1 MNVTLVGF
9 LMIAIIVAIL
19 LWGKVSIAP
28 VFVIVP
34 IIGAA
39 LLGYDLNKINTF
51 MGDGLKSVL
60 NTAALFAFAV
70 MYFSLLSDVGVF
82 DVIVKKVMKYMG
94 NKVEMVLLMAA
105 FVATIS
111 HLDGSGATTMLITI
125 PTMLPIFKKMKI
137 RPEALLLMA
146 ALASGSMNVT
156 PWCSSVLRL
165 TSAVGGDPQELWMYI
180 LPLQV
185 IALLL
190 TYASVIVVGR
200 VERKNGAGMTDEEF
214 AVLKKTIDE
223 PAKLTISKGVFVF
236 DIVMT
241 VILIITMLTGLIKT
255 NMAFMVAFSLAL
267 VINYPNVKKQSAKIR
282 EYGGAALNMIII
294 IFAIGVLVGITSG
307 TGMIAGM
314 ANAFVSIIPEGMG
327 THLPILISF
336 FSVPLSMVIGS
347 DTVYL
352 VLAPILA
359 TIVKSYGISSLVL
372 SAALLMG
379 ACLAA
384 NLTLI
389 GPTPYLALGLADVEM
404 GAHLKYS
411 FKYVW
416 AIGIIVTVAAG
427 VLNIIP
433 F

>member
-1 MNVTLVGF
+1 
-9 LMIAIIVAIL
+9 
-19 LWGKVSIAP
+19 
-28 VFVIVP
+28 
-34 IIGAA
+34 
-39 LLGYDLNKINTF
+39 
-51 MGDGLKSVL
+51 
-60 NTAALFAFAV
+60 
-70 MYFSLLSDVGVF
+70 
-82 DVIVKKVMKYMG
+82 
-94 NKVEMVLLMAA
+94 
-105 FVATIS
+105 
-111 HLDGSGATTMLITI
+111 
-125 PTMLPIFKKMKI
+125 
-137 RPEALLLMA
+137 
-146 ALASGSMNVT
+146 
-156 PWCSSVLRL
+156 
-165 TSAVGGDPQELWMYI
+165 MYI

-190 TYASVIVVGR
+190 TYASVIFVGKA
-200 VERKNGAGMTDEEF
+200 ERKNGAGMTDEEF
-214 AVLKKTIDE
+214 AELKKTIDE
-223 PAKLTISKGVFVF
+223 PAKITVSKGVIAF
-236 DIVMT
+236 DMIFSLVLIVA
-241 VILIITMLTGLIKT
+241 LLTGVVKT
-255 NMAFMVAFSLAL
+255 NLGFMVAFSIAL
-267 VINYPNVKKQSAKIR
+267 VVNYPNVKKQSAKIR

-294 IFAIGVLVGITSG
+294 IFAIGVLVGISSG

-327 THLPILISF
+327 THLPIIISF

-359 TIVKSYGISSLVL
+359 TILKTYGVSTLIL
-372 SAALLMG
+372 SAAILMG
-379 ACLAA
+379 SCLSA